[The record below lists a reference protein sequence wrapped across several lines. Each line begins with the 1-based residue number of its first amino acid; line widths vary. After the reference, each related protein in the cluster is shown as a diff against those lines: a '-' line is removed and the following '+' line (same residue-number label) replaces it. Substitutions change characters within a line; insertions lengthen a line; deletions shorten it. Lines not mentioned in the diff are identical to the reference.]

1 MQKTIL
7 SAALLMGCLSL
18 HAQRVLTL
26 EQCRDAAINHN
37 IAVRSAN
44 RSLGKAQEQKKEAFT
59 KYFPSVSAAAFT
71 YHSSKDVVRGDINT
85 SDVIPSSI
93 ASSIPEAIATMIPSS
108 VPVGLMRNGTA
119 AGITAVQPVFVGGQ
133 IINGN
138 KLAKVGVA
146 AADLQ
151 RQLAEREVRLTTDQ
165 YYWNVVTLKE
175 KRHTLQ
181 QTQQMLRSLEK
192 DVSAA
197 VKAGVALRNDL
208 LQVQLQE
215 NQVEAAMLE
224 VNKGIKASRQ
234 VLGQY
239 IGLSDSAFVVSGLE
253 AKDSTFVLPIAMCK
267 DPSVAAANM
276 TESRLLE
283 QNVQGTVLNR
293 KLEVGKNLPS
303 VAVGAGYDYA
313 RLVHKDNTFG
323 MVFATVSVPISSWWG
338 GSHAIKRRKI
348 EEQEAREQLADK
360 QQLLCI
366 KVEKGW
372 DDVTVAYRKTLIARK
387 SIEQSRENL
396 RLNQQFYHAGTGKM
410 TDLLEAQR
418 QVQQSRDQ
426 WVEAVAAY
434 QLRLAEYEEMTK

>member
-37 IAVRSAN
+37 IAMRSAN
-44 RSLGKAQEQKKEAFT
+44 RSLEKAQEQKKEAFT
-59 KYFPSVSAAAFT
+59 KYFPTVAAAGFT

-93 ASSIPEAIATMIPSS
+93 ASSIPEAIVTMIPSS

-119 AGITAVQPVFVGGQ
+119 ADITAVQPVFMGGQ
-133 IINGN
+133 IVNSN
-138 KLAKVGVA
+138 KLAKVGVT

-151 RQLAEREVRLTTDQ
+151 RQLSEREVRLTTNQ
-165 YYWNVVTLKE
+165 YYWNVVTLQE
-175 KRHTLQ
+175 KLHTLQ

-192 DVSAA
+192 NVNTA
-197 VKAGVALRNDL
+197 VKAGVVLRNDL

-224 VNKGIKASRQ
+224 VNNGMKASRQ

-239 IGLSDSAFVVSGLE
+239 IGLSDSSFVVSGME
-253 AKDSTFVLPIAMCK
+253 AKDSTFVLPVAMRK
-267 DPSVAAANM
+267 DPLVAAANM

-303 VAVGAGYDYA
+303 VAVGAGYDYV

-323 MVFATVSVPISSWWG
+323 MVFATVSIPISSWWG

-360 QQLLCI
+360 QQLLSI
-366 KVEKGW
+366 KVEKEW
-372 DDVTVAYRKTLIARK
+372 DDITVAYRKTLIARK
-387 SIEQSRENL
+387 SIEQSCENL

-418 QVQQSRDQ
+418 QVQQSRDS

>member
-44 RSLGKAQEQKKEAFT
+44 RSLEKAQEQKKEAFT
-59 KYFPSVSAAAFT
+59 KYLPTVAAAGFT

-119 AGITAVQPVFVGGQ
+119 AGITAVQPVFMGGQ
-133 IINGN
+133 IVNGN
-138 KLAKVGVA
+138 KLAKVGVT

-151 RQLAEREVRLTTDQ
+151 RQLSEREVRLTTNQ
-165 YYWNVVTLKE
+165 YYWNVVTLQE
-175 KRHTLQ
+175 KLHTLQ

-192 DVSAA
+192 DVNTA

-215 NQVEAAMLE
+215 NQVEAALLE
-224 VNKGIKASRQ
+224 VNNGMKASRQ

-253 AKDSTFVLPIAMCK
+253 AKDSTFVLPVAMRR

-303 VAVGAGYDYA
+303 VAVGAGYDYV

-323 MVFATVSVPISSWWG
+323 MVFATVSIPISSWWG

-348 EEQEAREQLADK
+348 EEQEVREQLADK
-360 QQLLCI
+360 QQLLSI
-366 KVEKGW
+366 KVEKEW
-372 DDVTVAYRKTLIARK
+372 DDVTVAYRKTLIAWK

-418 QVQQSRDQ
+418 QVQQSRDS

>member
-7 SAALLMGCLSL
+7 SVALLMGCLSL

-44 RSLGKAQEQKKEAFT
+44 RSLEKAQEQKKEAFT
-59 KYFPSVSAAAFT
+59 KYFPSVSAVAFT

-138 KLAKVGVA
+138 KLARVGVT

-151 RQLAEREVRLTTDQ
+151 RQLTERGVRLTTDQ
-165 YYWNVVTLKE
+165 YYWNVVMLQE
-175 KRHTLQ
+175 KLHTLQ

-192 DVSAA
+192 DVNTA

-224 VNKGIKASRQ
+224 VNNGIKASRQ

-239 IGLSDSAFVVSGLE
+239 IGLSDSAFVVRGLE
-253 AKDSTFVLPIAMCK
+253 TKDSTFVLPVAMRK

-313 RLVHKDNTFG
+313 QLVHKDNTFG

-348 EEQEAREQLADK
+348 EEQEAREQLADR

>member
-44 RSLGKAQEQKKEAFT
+44 RSLEKAQEQKKEAFT
-59 KYFPSVSAAAFT
+59 KYFPTVAAAGFT

-93 ASSIPEAIATMIPSS
+93 ASSIPEAIVTMIPSS

-119 AGITAVQPVFVGGQ
+119 AGITAVQPVFMGGQ
-133 IINGN
+133 IVNGN
-138 KLAKVGVA
+138 KLAKVGVT

-151 RQLAEREVRLTTDQ
+151 RQLSEREVRLTTNQ
-165 YYWNVVTLKE
+165 YYWNVVTLQE
-175 KRHTLQ
+175 KLHTLQ

-192 DVSAA
+192 DVNTA

-224 VNKGIKASRQ
+224 VNNGMKASRQ

-253 AKDSTFVLPIAMCK
+253 AKDSTFVLPVAMRR

-303 VAVGAGYDYA
+303 VAVGAGYDYV

-323 MVFATVSVPISSWWG
+323 MVFATVSIPISSWWG

-360 QQLLCI
+360 QQLLSI
-366 KVEKGW
+366 KVEKEW

-387 SIEQSRENL
+387 SIEQSCENL

-418 QVQQSRDQ
+418 QVQQSRDS

>member
-44 RSLGKAQEQKKEAFT
+44 RSLEKVQEQKKEAFT

-138 KLAKVGVA
+138 KLARVGVA

-151 RQLAEREVRLTTDQ
+151 RQLTERGVRLTTDQ
-165 YYWNVVTLKE
+165 YYWNVVMLQE
-175 KRHTLQ
+175 KLHTLQ

-192 DVSAA
+192 DVNTA

-224 VNKGIKASRQ
+224 VNNGIKASRQ

-239 IGLSDSAFVVSGLE
+239 IGLSDSAFVVRGLE
-253 AKDSTFVLPIAMCK
+253 TKDSTFVLPVAMRK

-283 QNVQGTVLNR
+283 QNVQGTVLDR

-387 SIEQSRENL
+387 SIEQSRESL

>member
-44 RSLGKAQEQKKEAFT
+44 RSLEKDQEKKKEAFI
-59 KYFPSVSAAAFT
+59 KYFPTVAAAGFT

-85 SDVIPSSI
+85 SDVILSSI

-119 AGITAVQPVFVGGQ
+119 AGITAVQPVFMGGQ
-133 IINGN
+133 IVNGN
-138 KLAKVGVA
+138 KLAKVGVT

-151 RQLAEREVRLTTDQ
+151 RQLSEREVRLTTNQ
-165 YYWNVVTLKE
+165 YYWNVVTLQE
-175 KRHTLQ
+175 KLHTLQ

-192 DVSAA
+192 DVNTA
-197 VKAGVALRNDL
+197 VKAGVVLRNDL

-215 NQVEAAMLE
+215 NQVEADLLE
-224 VNKGIKASRQ
+224 VNNGMKASRQ

-253 AKDSTFVLPIAMCK
+253 AKDSTFVLPVAMRR

-283 QNVQGTVLNR
+283 QNVQGTILNH

-303 VAVGAGYDYA
+303 VAVGAGYDYV

-323 MVFATVSVPISSWWG
+323 MVFATVSIPISSWWG

-360 QQLLCI
+360 QQLLSI
-366 KVEKGW
+366 KVEKEW

-387 SIEQSRENL
+387 SIEQSCENL

>member
-37 IAVRSAN
+37 IAVRSVN
-44 RSLGKAQEQKKEAFT
+44 RSLEKAQEQKKEAFT

-138 KLAKVGVA
+138 KLARVGVT

-151 RQLAEREVRLTTDQ
+151 RQLTERGVRLTTDQ
-165 YYWNVVTLKE
+165 YYWNVVMLQE
-175 KRHTLQ
+175 KLHTLR

-192 DVSAA
+192 DVNTA

-224 VNKGIKASRQ
+224 VNNGIKASRQ

-239 IGLSDSAFVVSGLE
+239 IGLSDSAFVVRGLE
-253 AKDSTFVLPIAMCK
+253 TKDSTFVLPVAMRK

-348 EEQEAREQLADK
+348 EEQETREQLADK

>member
-44 RSLGKAQEQKKEAFT
+44 RSLEKAQEQKKEAFT

-93 ASSIPEAIATMIPSS
+93 ASSIPEAIAIMIPSS

-138 KLAKVGVA
+138 KLARVGVT

-151 RQLAEREVRLTTDQ
+151 RQLTERGVRLTTDQ
-165 YYWNVVTLKE
+165 YYWNVVMLQE
-175 KRHTLQ
+175 KLHTLQ

-192 DVSAA
+192 DVNTA

-224 VNKGIKASRQ
+224 VNNGIKASRQ

-239 IGLSDSAFVVSGLE
+239 IGLSDSAFVVRGLE
-253 AKDSTFVLPIAMCK
+253 TKDSTFVLPVAMRK

-387 SIEQSRENL
+387 SIEQSRESL

>member
-44 RSLGKAQEQKKEAFT
+44 RSLEKAQEQKKEAFT

-138 KLAKVGVA
+138 KLARVGVT

-151 RQLAEREVRLTTDQ
+151 RQLTERGVRLTTDQ
-165 YYWNVVTLKE
+165 YYWNVVMLQE
-175 KRHTLQ
+175 KLHTLQ

-192 DVSAA
+192 DVNTA

-224 VNKGIKASRQ
+224 VNNGIKASRQ

-239 IGLSDSAFVVSGLE
+239 IGLSDSAFVVRGLE
-253 AKDSTFVLPIAMCK
+253 TKDSTFVLPVAMRK

-348 EEQEAREQLADK
+348 EELEAREQLADK

-396 RLNQQFYHAGTGKM
+396 RLNQQFYRAGTGKM